1 MADVKK
7 VIEIIDK
14 IIADVDEQKL
24 FLTELDNVIG
34 DGDHG
39 INLARGFDA
48 VKTIEGTF
56 EGKDIGAILKAIGMK
71 LVSTVGGASGPL
83 YGTAFMKSGALL
95 NGKTEMDMNDF
106 IEMLQVSIDG
116 IMKRGKAVKGEKT
129 MLDAMIPAH
138 DAIAAS
144 YEADKDAKKALEAGV
159 KAAEEGIEYTKTII
173 ATKGRASYLGER
185 SIGHQDPGA
194 TSFTLMLKAVQELAE
209 EKGIRNMVGIVV
221 VSHSQKLAEG
231 VVELASL
238 MAPETPMK
246 AAGGMDDGGFGTS
259 FEKITEAVEEV
270 YSEDGVAIFM
280 DLGSAVMTTEM
291 VLESMEDRKIKMVD
305 CPVAEGTI
313 AAAVVAAGGA
323 SLEEVVQVAQASKE
337 QAKF

>member
-138 DAIAAS
+138 DAIKAS
-144 YEADKDAKKALEAGV
+144 YEADGDAKKALDAGV

-194 TSFTLMLKAVQELAE
+194 TSFTLMLKAVQELA
-209 EKGIRNMVGIVV
+209 
-221 VSHSQKLAEG
+221 
-231 VVELASL
+231 
-238 MAPETPMK
+238 
-246 AAGGMDDGGFGTS
+246 
-259 FEKITEAVEEV
+259 
-270 YSEDGVAIFM
+270 
-280 DLGSAVMTTEM
+280 
-291 VLESMEDRKIKMVD
+291 
-305 CPVAEGTI
+305 
-313 AAAVVAAGGA
+313 
-323 SLEEVVQVAQASKE
+323 
-337 QAKF
+337 

>member
-1 MADVKK
+1 MTDVKK

-48 VKTIEGTF
+48 VKTIEDTF
-56 EGKDIGAILKAIGMK
+56 ESKDIGAILKEIGMK

-106 IEMLQVSIDG
+106 IEMLQVSCNGVG

-129 MLDAMIPAH
+129 MLDTMIPAH
-138 DAIAAS
+138 DAIKAS
-144 YEADKDAKKALEAGV
+144 YEADGDAKKALDAGV

-194 TSFTLMLKAVQELAE
+194 TSFTLMLKAVQELA
-209 EKGIRNMVGIVV
+209 
-221 VSHSQKLAEG
+221 
-231 VVELASL
+231 
-238 MAPETPMK
+238 
-246 AAGGMDDGGFGTS
+246 
-259 FEKITEAVEEV
+259 
-270 YSEDGVAIFM
+270 
-280 DLGSAVMTTEM
+280 
-291 VLESMEDRKIKMVD
+291 
-305 CPVAEGTI
+305 
-313 AAAVVAAGGA
+313 
-323 SLEEVVQVAQASKE
+323 
-337 QAKF
+337 